1 MPERNQHYTNLC
13 ELTNNPEAAI
23 HCKGRLCWQQ
33 HQLSW
38 EKTGYKE
45 WKIATKLE
53 KNSSDFSAAVKLWQI
68 FSCLILICFVS
79 CCFIFG
85 LILELKQVPCL
96 SANTFCKAGAGSVSR
111 CAVCAARDTKGRPR
125 EENPHGSWFAGSRF
139 LSLMTLLPIS
149 VFSWVWTTDTELSQ
163 GSAVDCRPA
172 QPLAAAWR
180 QNDGRDLHSGGLRCP
195 CVWPAARG
203 RFSGQSGGSQ
213 QTQSCGRCSSFAN
226 NAQG

>member
-1 MPERNQHYTNLC
+1 MNNCYQTGEEQQWFQC
-13 ELTNNPEAAI
+13 CCQALTDLFLFNTDLFCLLLFHLWPNTGI
-23 HCKGRLCWQQ
+23 
-33 HQLSW
+33 
-38 EKTGYKE
+38 KTGS
-45 WKIATKLE
+45 LP
-53 KNSSDFSAAVKLWQI
+53 FSK
-68 FSCLILICFVS
+68 CLLQGRCRECEQVCRV
-79 CCFIFG
+79 CCPWY
-85 LILELKQVPCL
+85 Q
-96 SANTFCKAGAGSVSR
+96 R
-111 CAVCAARDTKGRPR
+111 RPR
-125 EENPHGSWFAGSRF
+125 EENPHGSWFAGSCF

-226 NAQG
+226 NAQGYTLSWS